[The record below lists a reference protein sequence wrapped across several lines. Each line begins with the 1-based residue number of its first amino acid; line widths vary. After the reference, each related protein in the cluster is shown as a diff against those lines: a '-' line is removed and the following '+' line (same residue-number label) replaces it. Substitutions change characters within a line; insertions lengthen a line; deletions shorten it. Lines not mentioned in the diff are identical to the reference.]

1 MGRSACIPQCH
12 VLNVVASVTALGGP
26 VCRRWRTKAGTRSLG
41 YQEFSWP
48 CALSPS
54 TAEGESLSNSHFN
67 FPASRMVRNV
77 FFSSFSFFLVNYPV
91 LCTLLDCHKRTK
103 TLVVFLKVIST
114 LSSAGSNHVRQS
126 PWGERAGHYH
136 CLGAW
141 EWGKTW
147 QQDHTHL
154 KTGTEKREMRRGHR
168 LTLPSKVHP
177 GDRWPAVAMKELTLE
192 GSEWIG
198 REWREG
204 KSPQSLVRKIF
215 CRNWRFYSTEGSSS
229 VWWFSGWIQTGFLAG
244 IAYQKE
250 L

>member
-1 MGRSACIPQCH
+1 MYF
-12 VLNVVASVTALGGP
+12 
-26 VCRRWRTKAGTRSLG
+26 SLP
-41 YQEFSWP
+41 F
-48 CALSPS
+48 L
-54 TAEGESLSNSHFN
+54 
-67 FPASRMVRNV
+67 
-77 FFSSFSFFLVNYPV
+77 FFLVNYPV

-103 TLVVFLKVIST
+103 TLVVFLEVIST

-141 EWGKTW
+141 GWGQTW